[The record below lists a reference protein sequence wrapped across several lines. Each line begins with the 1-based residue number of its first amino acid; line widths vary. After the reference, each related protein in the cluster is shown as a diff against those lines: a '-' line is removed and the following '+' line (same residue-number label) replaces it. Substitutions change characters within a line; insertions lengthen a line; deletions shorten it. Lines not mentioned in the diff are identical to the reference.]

1 MVYIIN
7 IANKEATK
15 ELGIQ
20 ESVVIEKYMIDVESG
35 YTNEKNMIEILQYSI
50 KSAIE
55 GFNRGSEF
63 SDEET
68 DYLKFE
74 DLRIEEKISF
84 LSEILS
90 YSLNRFVGIYKYQSQ
105 EEDLVMTI

>member
-20 ESVVIEKYMIDVESG
+20 ESVVVEKYMIDVESG
-35 YTNEKNMIEILQYSI
+35 YINEKTMVEILQYSI

-55 GFNRGSEF
+55 GFNRGSQF

-74 DLRIEEKISF
+74 DLKVEEKISF

-90 YSLNRFVGIYKYQSQ
+90 YSLNRVVGIYKYQSQ

>member
-20 ESVVIEKYMIDVESG
+20 ESVVVEKYMIDVESG
-35 YTNEKNMIEILQYSI
+35 YINEKTMVEILQYSI

-90 YSLNRFVGIYKYQSQ
+90 YSLNRVVGIYKYQSQ

>member
-1 MVYIIN
+1 MLYVIN
-7 IANKEATK
+7 FINKEASK
-15 ELGIQ
+15 EIGIQ
-20 ESVVIEKYMIDVESG
+20 ENVIEKYLIDVIDG
-35 YTNEKNMIEILQYSI
+35 YINANTMIEILQYSI

-74 DLRIEEKISF
+74 NLRIEEKISF

-90 YSLNRFVGIYKYQSQ
+90 NALNRVVGIYKYQSQ